1 MGNLGPSIGD
11 LIIEV
16 LNMSEK
22 KIRVLMSKPGIDGH
36 WRGGIVVSRA
46 IRDAGMELIFGG
58 FQNVEQIVES
68 AIQEDV
74 DVIGLSIHS
83 GAHFAYTQQVIDLL
97 KERGVLD
104 NVMILVG
111 GVVPAKDF
119 SKLKEMGV
127 ANIYGPG
134 SMTSDIVEF
143 IKTHVKK

>member
-1 MGNLGPSIGD
+1 
-11 LIIEV
+11 
-16 LNMSEK
+16 MSEK

-97 KERGVLD
+97 KERGVLN

-119 SKLKEMGV
+119 QKLKDMGV

>member
-1 MGNLGPSIGD
+1 
-11 LIIEV
+11 
-16 LNMSEK
+16 MSEK

-104 NVMILVG
+104 DVMILVG
-111 GVVPAKDF
+111 GIIPAQDF

-143 IKTHVKK
+143 IKTNVKK

>member
-1 MGNLGPSIGD
+1 
-11 LIIEV
+11 
-16 LNMSEK
+16 MSDK

-83 GAHFAYTQQVIDLL
+83 GAHFAYTQKVIDLL

-104 NVMILVG
+104 NIMILLG
-111 GVVPAKDF
+111 GVIPAKDF
-119 SKLKEMGV
+119 TQLKEMGV
-127 ANIYGPG
+127 ANVYGPG

-143 IKTHVKK
+143 IRQNVKK

>member
-1 MGNLGPSIGD
+1 
-11 LIIEV
+11 
-16 LNMSEK
+16 MSEK

-58 FQNVEQIVES
+58 FQNTQQIVES

-104 NVMILVG
+104 NIMILVG

>member
-1 MGNLGPSIGD
+1 
-11 LIIEV
+11 
-16 LNMSEK
+16 MSEK

-58 FQNVEQIVES
+58 FQNVAQIVET

-104 NVMILVG
+104 NFMILVG
-111 GVVPAKDF
+111 GIVPAQDF
-119 SKLKEMGV
+119 AKLKEMGV
-127 ANIYGPG
+127 ANVYGPG
-134 SMTSDIVEF
+134 SMTAEIVEF
-143 IKTHVKK
+143 IKTNVKK

>member
-1 MGNLGPSIGD
+1 
-11 LIIEV
+11 
-16 LNMSEK
+16 MSEK
-22 KIRVLMSKPGIDGH
+22 KIRVLMTKPGIDGH

-58 FQNVEQIVES
+58 FQNVQQIVES

-97 KERGVLD
+97 KERGVLN

-111 GVVPAKDF
+111 GVVPAQDF

-143 IKTHVKK
+143 IKSNVKK

>member
-1 MGNLGPSIGD
+1 
-11 LIIEV
+11 
-16 LNMSEK
+16 MSEK

-83 GAHFAYTQQVIDLL
+83 GAHFAYTQQIIDLL

-104 NVMILVG
+104 NFMILVG
-111 GVVPAKDF
+111 GIVPAQDF

-134 SMTSDIVEF
+134 SMTRDIVEF
-143 IKTHVKK
+143 IKTNVKK